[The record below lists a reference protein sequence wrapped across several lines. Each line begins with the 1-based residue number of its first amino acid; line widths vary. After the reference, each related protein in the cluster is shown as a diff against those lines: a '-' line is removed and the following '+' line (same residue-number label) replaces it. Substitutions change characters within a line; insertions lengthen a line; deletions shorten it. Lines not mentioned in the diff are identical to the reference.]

1 MNGRSEEELRKS
13 IEDFYLPRQLV
24 DAIFQNGEIP
34 SRSVVRTVGIGF
46 MDIADYAYLSRFL
59 SPAENQALLNGLYTA
74 FNSVLRRYG
83 GYLNKIEGD
92 SLMFHYGGPVDPE
105 TRELDDA
112 DAAPDV
118 ARKLFR
124 SCVEMQRVCVQ
135 FNRADDRFLTH
146 QATPQDKEMLDQ
158 AFAVMDEIRNQ
169 SEISQSLSAFFQVQ
183 IRIGAHIGQVTV
195 GNFGP
200 VGARQWDVIG
210 EPVIKAKR
218 MEQTAPVG
226 GLRISNELHDQL
238 VASGTLDEYFQE
250 FRRQAQEVNGYYQ
263 EITKE
268 ELFQAKT
275 VTIAEKRNAQFNTC
289 TVQIHPDQPESVA
302 RQVSLLCE
310 RGEQGVS
317 RALDIIRYHRGNPF
331 IVQAIED
338 RLYSMGVGLRKSPMI
353 QAILPR
359 TYRKLVNE
367 GMSEERI
374 DREINARFSLFDIF
388 KRLGE
393 YQDALKRESSDDFEL
408 GAFSSYEQYIR
419 QSRELI
425 ERQYERR
432 KRKAIQHSYF
442 HDVVFPTVLESL
454 RAGILEYYY
463 LSRELE
469 VVESA

>member
-1 MNGRSEEELRKS
+1 MNGRSEDELRRS
-13 IEDFYLPRQLV
+13 IEDFYLPQQLV
-24 DAIFQNGEIP
+24 DAIFEKGEIP

-74 FNSVLRRYG
+74 FNSVLRVYG

-92 SLMFHYGGPVDPE
+92 SLMFHYGGPVDPA
-105 TRELDDA
+105 TRDLDDNE
-112 DAAPDV
+112 AAPEV

-124 SCVEMQRVCVQ
+124 SCVEMQRVCAQ
-135 FNRADDRFLTH
+135 FNRADDRFLSH

-158 AFAVMDEIRNQ
+158 AFAVMDEIRNK
-169 SEISQSLSAFFQVQ
+169 SEISHSLSAFFQVQ
-183 IRIGAHIGQVTV
+183 IRVGAHIGQVTV

-218 MEQTAPVG
+218 MEQTSPVG
-226 GLRISNELHDQL
+226 GLRISNELYNQL
-238 VASGTLDEYFQE
+238 SSDGMLDDYYAE
-250 FRRQAQEVNGYYQ
+250 FRKQAQEVNGYYQ
-263 EITKE
+263 DITKD

-275 VTIAEKRNAQFNTC
+275 VTIAEKRNARFDTY
-289 TVQIHPDQPESVA
+289 TVLIHPDQPESVA

-317 RALDIIRYHRGNPF
+317 RALDIIRYHRGNRF

-338 RLYSMGVGLRKSPMI
+338 RLYSMGVGLRKAPMI
-353 QAILPR
+353 QAIFPR

-367 GMSEERI
+367 GMSEERL
-374 DREINARFSLFDIF
+374 DREINARFSLHDIF

-393 YQDALKRESSDDFEL
+393 YQDALRQESREEFEL
-408 GAFSSYEQYIR
+408 GTFNSYEQYIQ

-432 KRKAIQHSYF
+432 KRKAIQQAYF
-442 HDVVFPTVLESL
+442 YDVVFPTVFESL

-469 VVESA
+469 IVESA